1 MLGDNYE
8 KVTLYF
14 HISKLFDDFSL
25 IIYTPNRVMN
35 GPSWNS
41 TLTHIAVLNLYGK
54 SAAKAEYA
62 HICCLC
68 DVIVDFNFQVSKII
82 FIFR

>member
-1 MLGDNYE
+1 
-8 KVTLYF
+8 
-14 HISKLFDDFSL
+14 
-25 IIYTPNRVMN
+25 MN

-41 TLTHIAVLNLYGK
+41 TLTHMALFGLYGK
-54 SAAKAEYA
+54 STAKAEDA

-68 DVIVDFNFQVSKII
+68 DVIADFNFQVSKII